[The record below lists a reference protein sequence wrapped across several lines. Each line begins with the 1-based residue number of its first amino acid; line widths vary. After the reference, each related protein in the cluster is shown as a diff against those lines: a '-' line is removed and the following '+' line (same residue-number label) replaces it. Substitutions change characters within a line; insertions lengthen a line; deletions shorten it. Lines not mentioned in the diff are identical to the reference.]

1 MNAYRCN
8 DCGTRFYARN
18 ASALAL
24 LFTPLTLAGLLVL
37 GALWAIIAPGE
48 IKPAP
53 PEAEGQNAKQEA
65 APAQQRDYAN
75 GFIYDLDGL
84 REAAR
89 NGDLD
94 AQYRLA
100 LALFEKFDATG
111 EVEHQLEAQQWL
123 QSAGEAGLIEA
134 QTELG
139 ERFAAGQGVLQDFFQ
154 ATRWYRRAAEQGSAS
169 AMLGLGIMALSGWSE
184 ESGPVEAYVWLN
196 LAAARGEKRA
206 SGPRREVSS
215 RLSPEELSEAQ
226 QRSRDL
232 DRTLPRYGLAERSE

>member
-8 DCGTRFYARN
+8 DCGTRFYARD

-24 LFTPLTLAGLLVL
+24 LVAPLTLAGLLVL
-37 GALWAIIAPGE
+37 GALWAMIAPGE
-48 IKPAP
+48 IKPTRP
-53 PEAEGQNAKQEA
+53 GAEGRNARQEA
-65 APAQQRDYAN
+65 VSAQPQDYAN
-75 GFIYDLDGL
+75 GFIYDFDGL
-84 REAAR
+84 RVAAR
-89 NGDLD
+89 NGDID

-123 QSAGEAGLIEA
+123 QRAGEAGQVEA

-139 ERFAAGQGVLQDFFQ
+139 ERFAAGEGVLQDFSQ
-154 ATRWYRRAAEQGSAS
+154 ATNWYRRAAEQGSAS

-226 QRSRDL
+226 QRSREL
-232 DRTLPRYGLAERSE
+232 DRTLPRFGMVERTE